1 VLGYGQ
7 FINPATR
14 FVVFSRG
21 MPANSKASRR
31 RCSTPTASFDNKAKI
46 KITKNNEPP
55 SSGFS
60 DQKSEGDETP

>member
-1 VLGYGQ
+1 M
-7 FINPATR
+7 
-14 FVVFSRG
+14 FSRG